1 MIRKIDIDQNGFTLL
16 EAVIAISIFAVTLL
30 SVISTTYYIVQSNR
44 MSKNMTFAVNLAQN
58 KIDDLKIASYNDIA
72 NSSES
77 GINES
82 GASGGIF
89 NRTVTV
95 SENITLEYKTV
106 GVEVAWSDN
115 RSRQT
120 VLKTVIAK

>member
-89 NRTVTV
+89 NRTVTI
-95 SENITLEYKTV
+95 SENTTLEYKTV
-106 GVEVAWSDN
+106 EVAVAWIDN